1 MKRNSDGW
9 QDNETAKA
17 CNDLFIETKDL
28 LKRRRWDDAS
38 KNFPRLESLLK
49 GEDPAR
55 ADNAILGGG
64 YLAEASEEISPR
76 LDRRSYNLLRGQGIS
91 TLGDLV
97 GQSRASLMKIEGFG
111 PKTLEKTTGW
121 LRTEHSIVLPDL

>member
-1 MKRNSDGW
+1 MVVRA
-9 QDNETAKA
+9 T
-17 CNDLFIETKDL
+17 
-28 LKRRRWDDAS
+28 DDT
-38 KNFPRLESLLK
+38 NTDQT
-49 GEDPAR
+49 EDPEEKTKSVTSGPEKVALASLAKER
-55 ADNAILGGG
+55 KL
-64 YLAEASEEISPR
+64 LAEASEEISPR